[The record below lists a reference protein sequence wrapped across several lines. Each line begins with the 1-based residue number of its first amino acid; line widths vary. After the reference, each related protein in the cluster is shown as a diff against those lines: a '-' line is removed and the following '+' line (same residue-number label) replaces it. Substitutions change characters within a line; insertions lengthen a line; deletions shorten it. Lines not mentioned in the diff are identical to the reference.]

1 MQHQQEA
8 LKPNDT
14 FKSLTSKFKGL
25 GLTGLANLGNTCFM
39 NSALQCLS
47 HTYELN
53 LFLDT
58 EKYKTRLNDKPES
71 LILCEWD
78 KLRKLMKD
86 DPLLLRSI
94 ENKKNNKD
102 FIDVDQESTDVNSTD
117 TYVDPDLDEGE
128 SWYDRWRKDNL

>member
-58 EKYKTRLNDKPES
+58 EKYKDATLKY
-71 LILCEWD
+71 C
-78 KLRKLMKD
+78 
-86 DPLLLRSI
+86 
-94 ENKKNNKD
+94 
-102 FIDVDQESTDVNSTD
+102 NS
-117 TYVDPDLDEGE
+117 
-128 SWYDRWRKDNL
+128 